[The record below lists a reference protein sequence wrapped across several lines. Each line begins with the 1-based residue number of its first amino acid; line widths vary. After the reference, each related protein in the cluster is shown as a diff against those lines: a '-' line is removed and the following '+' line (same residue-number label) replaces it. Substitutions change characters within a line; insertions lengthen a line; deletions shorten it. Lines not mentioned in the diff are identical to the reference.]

1 MKDQIKLLR
10 TCFNN
15 DIPAVVFQG
24 DDKCVPEILEA
35 ALSIYKQKGCSAEF
49 LYDFQLLINEVKA
62 YQKEFPNRIKIP
74 GLSTSETEL
83 IRADMDNKKAQVC
96 NTWEKEALQAEY
108 EDYSM
113 EKVVSGKFGIIESG
127 LENRKKYGLVSD
139 RLYEYDNKDND
150 QLWFYPFTGG
160 CISLN
165 MKTGIRH
172 EGARIV
178 SIEVVS
184 DDVARNRYGTL
195 LKLS

>member
-1 MKDQIKLLR
+1 MKDQVKLLR

-24 DDKCVPEILEA
+24 DDKCAPEILEA
-35 ALSIYKQKGCSAEF
+35 ALSFYKQKGCSAEF

-74 GLSTSETEL
+74 GLSTSETEF
-83 IRADMDNKKAQVC
+83 IRADMNNQKAQVC
-96 NTWEKEALQAEY
+96 NTWKKEALQAEY

-113 EKVVSGKFGIIESG
+113 KKVVSGKFGIIKSG
-127 LENRKKYGLVSD
+127 VENSKIYGFVSN
-139 RLYEYDNKDND
+139 RLYKKDNND
-150 QLWFYPFTGG
+150 NDRLWFYPFTGG
-160 CISLN
+160 CISLD
-165 MKTGIRH
+165 MRTGIRH

-184 DDVARNRYGTL
+184 DDVARNRYDTF